1 MKDILLGTL
10 NNSNSTLY
18 NTNMEHNILN
28 IERANVYNGP
38 EYLKQF
44 DSLKFVNKGIPVS
57 INQATNNT
65 NNNEINFQNGYSDFE
80 NKNMDYNIVTK
91 EHFTHNNMT
100 PNTARRDVYTNL
112 ENNSLKYQKLS
123 GNNEVWKNKKE
134 TTPFF
139 EPFSDLTN
147 VNGMPVVADKLID
160 RYIPSGKNNYGNLPF
175 QTNIRVLPG
184 IDNVVAPPYP
194 VARILPRN
202 IDDLRSENNQK
213 QTFESKPLVTIKKGE
228 LRPTDPV
235 ITKYKLPSYI
245 DTPIT
250 EYQKTSSQNKGMAL
264 RSQPLYVTS
273 QRGDLDTYYNGP
285 SVNNTQGQYVN
296 SDAIYFTDPKKENY
310 LNDFTVGINAVNTR
324 PVFSNI
330 NSYNLCE
337 TERNS
342 TIPAAPATGPSLSS
356 NGSYFIDRTAIANKT
371 IKEDT
376 IYANKLLGINQ
387 NNNIHT
393 SYAFKSDAILP
404 FTMRETNNDQIL
416 NTSTCYEP
424 IYLKNKDIAKQTLK
438 ETYIDKP
445 VVSNIS
451 SSYQNLYKEYL
462 DEAKQTL
469 KELNIDKPVSSN
481 ISSLTQN
488 IYNKNN
494 DIAKT
499 TVKETTENSLN
510 QTNLTSDYKSIYNK
524 NNDIAKPTVKESTI
538 NNTYTSNIQP
548 SQQNIHNAY
557 TDNAK
562 TTVKESTINNTY
574 TSNIHPSQQNI
585 HSAYTDTA
593 KSTVKESTIDNKYT
607 SNIQPSQQNIHNAY
621 TDNAKT
627 TVKEST
633 INNTYTS
640 NIQPSQQNIHNAYTD
655 NAKTTVKES
664 TIDNKYTS
672 NIQPSQQN
680 MHISY
685 TDTAKTTVK
694 ESTIDNNYTSNI
706 QPSQQ
711 NMHISYTDTAKTTVK
726 ESTIDNNYTPNIQ
739 PSQQNMHISYT
750 DTAKMTVK
758 ESTIDNNYISNI
770 QPPQQTAHVLYTDTA
785 KSTLKESTIDKLN
798 NTQISTGITESYIKT
813 HEIAKPTIKET
824 TLHAYKGN
832 VVDTTQGNYIVDNNN
847 IARPT
852 IKQTTIIKNYISN
865 SSNEIKGPKSDQAEK
880 NMCIDDKRQITATFN
895 RPGNAKSDTIRGDIV
910 KENVRMNDRKTL
922 YGYVSIPNKPLNYTV
937 TPMNKIY
944 TDKKTSLNDNNFYRI
959 DPLFIDTL
967 KNNPLVNDIYH
978 QKNIDFN
985 SAINI

>member
-28 IERANVYNGP
+28 IERTSAYNGP

-44 DSLKFVNKGIPVS
+44 DSLKFVNTGIPVS

-91 EHFTHNNMT
+91 QHFTHNNMT

-175 QTNIRVLPG
+175 ETNVRVLPG
-184 IDNVVAPPYP
+184 VDNLVSPPYP

-264 RSQPLYVTS
+264 RSEPLYVTS
-273 QRGDLDTYYNGP
+273 QRGDQDTYHNGP
-285 SVNNTQGQYVN
+285 SISNIQGQYVN
-296 SDAIYFTDPKKENY
+296 SDAIYFTDAKKENY

-342 TIPAAPATGPSLSS
+342 TIPAAPATGPSLLS
-356 NGSYFIDRTAIANKT
+356 NGSYYIDRTAIANKT

-387 NNNIHT
+387 NNIHT

-416 NTSTCYEP
+416 NPSTCYES

-438 ETYIDKP
+438 EIYIDKP
-445 VVSNIS
+445 VVTNIS

-469 KELNIDKPVSSN
+469 KELNIDKPTSLN

-494 DIAKT
+494 DIAKPT
-499 TVKETTENSLN
+499 IKQTTENSLNQTNLTCEQQSIYNKNNDIAKPTIKQTTENSLNQTNLTCEQQSIYNKNNDIAKPTVKETTENSLN
-510 QTNLTSDYKSIYNK
+510 QTNLTCEQQSIYNK

-548 SQQNIHNAY
+548 SQQNMHLSY
-557 TDNAK
+557 TDA
-562 TTVKESTINNTY
+562 
-574 TSNIHPSQQNI
+574 
-585 HSAYTDTA
+585 A
-593 KSTVKESTIDNKYT
+593 KSTVKESTIDNNYIP
-607 SNIQPSQQNIHNAY
+607 NIQPSQQNMHI
-621 TDNAKT
+621 
-627 TVKEST
+627 S
-633 INNTYTS
+633 
-640 NIQPSQQNIHNAYTD
+640 YTD

-664 TIDNKYTS
+664 TIDNNYIP

-680 MHISY
+680 MHILYTDTAKTTIKESTIDNNYISIIQPPQHNIHVSY

-694 ESTIDNNYTSNI
+694 ESTIDNNYISNI

-711 NMHISYTDTAKTTVK
+711 N
-726 ESTIDNNYTPNIQ
+726 
-739 PSQQNMHISYT
+739 
-750 DTAKMTVK
+750 
-758 ESTIDNNYISNI
+758 
-770 QPPQQTAHVLYTDTA
+770 AHVLYTDTA
-785 KSTLKESTIDKLN
+785 KTTVKESTIDKLN

-824 TLHAYKGN
+824 TLHEYKGN
-832 VVDTTQGNYIVDNNN
+832 VVDITQGNYVVDNNN

-922 YGYVSIPNKPLNYTV
+922 YGYVSVPNKPLNYTV